1 MKNIVRKSIAVGGC
15 VLALNG
21 GLLTNDTYALETTK
35 VESDVTIRVGE
46 YLNKSGKRLELKDD
60 NFDIGVPI
68 RKENGI
74 YSIREYDLNYK
85 LANAITKYLE
95 QNDVNVILQDTQ
107 DKSEDLNSAGRKA
120 KLNDSKIYLSV
131 HHNSWKEDSSGYFFM
146 TNVGDYQSAK
156 YAKDMSNAMSSN
168 PMLIPQMSNRGNV
181 DNYIGELN
189 QQPAPIS
196 ILGEFGFFSNPS
208 EIKKC
213 ASDEQC
219 EFIAERIGNEII
231 KILDEI
237 NN

>member
-1 MKNIVRKSIAVGGC
+1 MKNIVKKSIVVGGC

-21 GLLTNDTYALETTK
+21 GLITQTNALETTK
-35 VESDVTIRVGE
+35 IKSDVTIRVGE
-46 YLNKSGKRLELKDD
+46 YLNKSGKRLELEDD
-60 NFDIGVPI
+60 NFNIGVPI
-68 RKENGI
+68 REENGI
-74 YSIREYDLNYK
+74 YSVREYDLNYK
-85 LANAITKYLE
+85 LANEITKYLE
-95 QNDVNVILQDTQ
+95 SKGVDVILQDTD
-107 DKSEDLNSAGRKA
+107 DKSEDLNGAGRKA
-120 KLNDSKIYLSV
+120 KQNNSKIYLSI

-146 TNVGDYQSAK
+146 TNEGDYQSAK